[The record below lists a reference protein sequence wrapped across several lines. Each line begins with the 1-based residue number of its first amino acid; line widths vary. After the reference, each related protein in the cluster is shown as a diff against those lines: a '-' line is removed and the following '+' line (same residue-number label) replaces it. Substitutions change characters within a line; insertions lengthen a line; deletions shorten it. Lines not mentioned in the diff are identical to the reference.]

1 MLAMMPED
9 LKDMDYGICTE
20 ALYLK
25 KTENPYI
32 PLSTEQVLSDLAE
45 SRQQVE
51 VGRMRPLEEALDELE
66 KRYGFA

>member
-1 MLAMMPED
+1 MLEMMPED
-9 LKDMDYGICTE
+9 LKDMGYGICTE

-45 SRQQVE
+45 SRQQE
-51 VGRMRPLEEALDELE
+51 AIGRSF
-66 KRYGFA
+66 G